1 MIVDKLENANF
12 YTGISEKIANALE
25 ILKDPAIADK
35 ADGRYDVDGDDIY
48 YMVQRY
54 STAPLED
61 GKIEAH
67 KKYIDI
73 QFVATGC
80 EIIGYAPIAPL
91 EIDVP
96 YDENSDVALYKTN
109 GSLSSVKVCKNMFCI
124 LFPEDGHVPGRI
136 CCGSSDVCKI
146 VVKVRIDNI

>member
-1 MIVDKLENANF
+1 MIVDKLENANL
-12 YTGISEKIANALE
+12 YAGISDKINAALE

-35 ADGRYDVDGDDIY
+35 ADGRYDVDGDNLY

-54 STAPLED
+54 STAPIEE

-73 QFVATGC
+73 QFVAAGC
-80 EIIGYAPIAPL
+80 ETIGYAPIAPL

-96 YDENSDVALYKTN
+96 YDEKGDVVFYKKHDL
-109 GSLSSVKVCKNMFCI
+109 LSRVKVCRSMFCI
-124 LFPEDGHVPGRI
+124 LFPGDGHIPGRA

-146 VVKVRIDNI
+146 VVKVRI